1 MASHNHPDDMHVFR
15 AVAAIKAKGVLMTP
29 EDILQTLQK
38 RAIETLNI
46 SVVTDEL
53 IRERVDYVCR
63 CMSNRA
69 GVRLLMACLLGKLDK
84 PNVDPRK
91 PYTEIGGSDSFSGR
105 TYDERYLTKFL
116 NEYKLPINPTTAFLT
131 PTLRN
136 INYAL
141 TTDREL
147 VGRPRD
153 LYKKTLELL
162 EDVALERVAA
172 DVLFVETLRLL
183 MLLRN
188 EKLARMTSLLGA
200 LEHTDGALPLS
211 SEAIVTLISQ
221 HLACKN
227 ASRLPVLIVAAAYEA
242 AGVLLSEKMLPLNS
256 HNAADFQTGSLGDV
270 EICLIGENSVVTA
283 YEMKMKRVT
292 NDDIDSAVIK
302 IARASNKIHNYLFI
316 TTDVIDPFVVQ
327 YAASF
332 YEKTDGTEIAI
343 LDCIGF
349 LRHFLHLFHRIRAS
363 YLHTYQALVLNEP
376 DSAVSQALKEAFLA
390 LRQAA
395 ESGE

>member
-1 MASHNHPDDMHVFR
+1 
-15 AVAAIKAKGVLMTP
+15 MTP
-29 EDILQTLQK
+29 DEILNGIHE
-38 RAIETLNI
+38 RAIATLNTTVI
-46 SVVTDEL
+46 SNQT

-69 GVRLLMACLLGKLDK
+69 GVRLLMSCLLGKLDK

-91 PYTEIGGSDSFSGR
+91 PYTEIGGADSFSGR
-105 TYDERYLTKFL
+105 TYDERHLTKFI
-116 NEYKLPINPTTAFLT
+116 NEHRLPVNPATAFLT

-136 INYAL
+136 IDHPL

-162 EDVALERVAA
+162 EDVAKKRIAA
-172 DVLFVETLRLL
+172 DVLFVETVRVLL
-183 MLLRN
+183 LLRN
-188 EKLARMTSLLGA
+188 EKLARIASLLGA
-200 LEHTDGALPLS
+200 LERTEGALSLS
-211 SEAIVTLISQ
+211 SEAIVTLINQ

-227 ASRLPVLIVAAAYEA
+227 ASRLPVLVVVAAYEA
-242 AGVLLSEKMLPLNS
+242 AGTRFAENVLPLNS
-256 HNAADFQTGSLGDV
+256 HNAADLQTGSLGDV
-270 EICLIGENSVVTA
+270 EICLVGDDSVVTA
-283 YEMKMKRVT
+283 YEMKLKRVT
-292 NDDIDSAVIK
+292 QDDIDAAVTK
-302 IARASNKIHNYLFI
+302 ILRESKRIHNYLFV
-316 TTDVIDPFVVQ
+316 TTDAIDPIVAE
-327 YAASF
+327 YAATF

-349 LRHFLHLFHRIRAS
+349 LRHFLHLFHRIRS
-363 YLHTYQALVLNEP
+363 DYLNAYQALVMNEP
-376 DSAVSQALKEAFLA
+376 DSAVSQTLKEAFLA

>member
-1 MASHNHPDDMHVFR
+1 MSPQV
-15 AVAAIKAKGVLMTP
+15 
-29 EDILQTLQK
+29 ILQGIQQ
-38 RAIETLNI
+38 RAAATLNV
-46 SVVTDEL
+46 SVVNDPE

-69 GVRLLMACLLGKLDK
+69 GVRLLMSCLLGKLDK
-84 PNVDPRK
+84 PTVDPRK
-91 PYTEIGGSDSFSGR
+91 PYTEIGGADSFSGR
-105 TYDERYLTKFL
+105 TYDERHLTRFI
-116 NEYKLPINPTTAFLT
+116 NEHRLPVNPTTAFLT

-136 INYAL
+136 IDHPL

-153 LYKKTLELL
+153 LYRKTLELL
-162 EDVALERVAA
+162 EDVALQRIAA
-172 DVLFVETLRLL
+172 DVLFVETVRTL
-183 MLLRN
+183 MLLRD
-188 EKLARMTSLLGA
+188 EKLARMASLLNA
-200 LEHTDGALPLS
+200 LDRTEGALPLS

-227 ASRLPVLIVAAAYEA
+227 ASRLPVLVVASAYEA
-242 AGVLLSEKMLPLNS
+242 AGAQLSESMLPLNS

-270 EICLIGENSVVTA
+270 EVCLVGENSVVTA

-292 NDDIDSAVIK
+292 HDDIEAAVTK
-302 IARASNKIHNYLFI
+302 IARAQNKIHNYLFV
-316 TTDVIDPFVVQ
+316 TTDAIDPIVAE
-327 YAASF
+327 YAATF

-349 LRHFLHLFHRIRAS
+349 LRHFLHLFHRVRGD
-363 YLHTYQALVLNEP
+363 YLNAYQALVLNES

-390 LRQAA
+390 LRHAA

>member
-1 MASHNHPDDMHVFR
+1 
-15 AVAAIKAKGVLMTP
+15 MTP
-29 EDILQTLQK
+29 EEILDRIYD
-38 RAIETLNI
+38 RAVETSNATVI
-46 SVVTDEL
+46 TDQI

-69 GVRLLMACLLGKLDK
+69 GVRLLMSCLLGKLDK
-84 PNVDPRK
+84 PNVDPRN

-105 TYDERYLTKFL
+105 TYDEHHLAKFIS
-116 NEYKLPINPTTAFLT
+116 KHRLPLNPTTAFLT

-136 INYAL
+136 IDHPL

-162 EDVALERVAA
+162 EDVAEQRIDA
-172 DVLFVETLRLL
+172 DVLFVETVRVLL
-183 MLLRN
+183 LLRD
-188 EKLARMTSLLGA
+188 EKLARIASLLGA
-200 LEHTDGALPLS
+200 LEGTRGSLPLS
-211 SEAIVTLISQ
+211 SEAIVTLITQ
-221 HLACKN
+221 HLACKK
-227 ASRLPVLIVAAAYEA
+227 ASRLPVLIVAAAYHA
-242 AGVLLSEKMLPLNS
+242 AETRLAERMLPLNP
-256 HNAADFQTGSLGDV
+256 HNAADLQTGSLGDV
-270 EICLIGENSVVTA
+270 EICLVGDDSVVTA

-292 NDDIDSAVIK
+292 QEDIDTAVTK
-302 IARASNKIHNYLFI
+302 IAKASKRIDNYLFV
-316 TTDVIDPFVVQ
+316 TTDTIDPVVAE
-327 YAASF
+327 YAATF

-349 LRHFLHLFHRIRAS
+349 VRHFLHLFHRLRMD
-363 YLHTYQALVLNEP
+363 YLNVYQTLVLNEP
-376 DSAVSQALKEAFLA
+376 DSAINQTLKEAFLA